1 VQPQWNC
8 GLDGD
13 FSWAPLCD
21 WPEQAKQVAR
31 INLRLWGGDP
41 REDLVQ
47 SSSRN
52 DLVAFRLSTSNPI
65 SKPWVFVRHPLWR
78 WGLDRGVLAEFEAE
92 LLERDLQQK
101 VVCWDSFNLNR
112 RPGRN
117 RQWMAAQ
124 GARQRRNTR
133 G

>member
-1 VQPQWNC
+1 MQPQWNC

-31 INLRLWGGDP
+31 LNLRLWGGDP

-65 SKPWVFVRHPLWR
+65 SKPWVFVHHPLWR
-78 WGLDRGVLAEFEAE
+78 WGLDRGVQAEFEAE